1 MIKIIQKIKKEFIE
15 IMVELKRNG
24 DIAQLVRANDC

>member
-1 MIKIIQKIKKEFIE
+1 MTEIIQKIKKEFIE

-24 DIAQLVRANDC
+24 DIAQSVRANDC